1 MSEVPPI
8 VRLRDCPSV
17 PWLNGGGTTRLLWS
31 DADGQDGF
39 DRRISIATIKAPG
52 PFTLLPGVD
61 RSLLLFEGDGLVLD
75 VDGHRLFLQP
85 TVPLVFSGEQAV
97 LVPAGQAPVRLLN
110 VMTRRARWTH
120 WLRCGDESAADAD
133 CHVLLADGPAGSGME
148 AGDMVT
154 AAKGLAVA
162 HIGFR
167 PRNLSE
173 RRRISAGLRR

>member
-1 MSEVPPI
+1 VTREAPGI

-31 DADGQDGF
+31 DADGQGGF

-61 RSLLLFEGDGLVLD
+61 RSLLLFDGDGLELE
-75 VDGHRLFLQP
+75 VDGRRLSLQRA
-85 TVPLVFSGEQAV
+85 VPFVFSGEQAV
-97 LVPAGQAPVRLLN
+97 HVPAGQAPARLLN

-120 WLRCGDESAADAD
+120 WLRCGDEGAADAD
-133 CHVLLADGPAGSGME
+133 CHVLLTDGPAGHGME

-154 AAKGLAVA
+154 TAEGLAVA
-162 HIGFR
+162 HIGFQ
-167 PRNLSE
+167 PRDLS
-173 RRRISAGLRR
+173 